1 MSSTRAVDENK
12 RTFIRLKLNAP
23 VILQAKSGGEE
34 YQGRCVDM
42 SGAGLMIATDAP
54 LAEGDQAI
62 ARIESKGSEIIYHT
76 TVKRIVDNEGDRRL
90 ALAIDEILD

>member
-1 MSSTRAVDENK
+1 MTSTRAVDENK
-12 RTFIRLKLNAP
+12 RTYIRLKLNAL
-23 VILQAKSGGEE
+23 VKLQAKSGEE

-42 SGAGLMIATDAP
+42 SGAGLMIATEAP
-54 LAEGDQAI
+54 LAVGDQAV

-76 TVKRIVDNEGDRRL
+76 TVKRIVDDEGDRRL